1 MALLAAFVAGGL
13 MTGHTRAQDGPRPA
27 TPQIPQPIFR
37 APEDVWKYGV
47 KAEDIKPGVRPD
59 YTKLRDP
66 LVVLPVRGNVYMI
79 GGAGANIA
87 MLVTDEGVLLVDA
100 GVEAAADKVIT
111 EYKKMTPRQLR
122 WIIDTSVD
130 LDNTGGNEKVSKSI
144 PAAQPAVV
152 AGGLAA
158 APGGAAVAAGFNG
171 AGAGIMAFE
180 NTLNRMS
187 APTGQAASRPTD
199 AWPTDTFF
207 TARKNIYY
215 GEPIELHHV
224 PAAHTDGD
232 IMVFFRRSDVIA
244 SGDLYSTDRFPFVDA
259 EKGGSVNGIID
270 GLNRLVSMA
279 VPEYNQQ
286 GGTRII
292 PGHGRVS
299 NQTDVVEY
307 RDMATIIRD
316 RMATMVKK
324 GATLDQVKAA
334 HLTLDYDGNYGSTTG
349 TWTTDMFVNEL
360 YKELVAA
367 NAPKVTPKKK

>member
-27 TPQIPQPIFR
+27 PPQIPQPSFR

-47 KAEDIKPGVRPD
+47 KPEDIKAGVRPD

-100 GVEAAADKVIT
+100 GAEAAADRVIT

-130 LDNTGGNEKVSKSI
+130 MDNTGGNEKVSKSVPA
-144 PAAQPAVV
+144 PAAG
-152 AGGLAA
+152 AGG
-158 APGGAAVAAGFNG
+158 GGAGGAAGFNG
-171 AGAGIMAFE
+171 AGASILAFE

-215 GEPIELHHV
+215 GEPIELQHV

-244 SGDLYSTDRFPFVDA
+244 SGDLYSTDRFPFIDA
-259 EKGGSVNGIID
+259 EKGGSINGIID
-270 GLNRLVSMA
+270 GLNRLVGMA

-307 RDMATIIRD
+307 RDMATIVRD

-349 TWTTDMFVNEL
+349 AWTTDMFINEC

-367 NAPKVTPKKK
+367 NAPKVAPKKK